1 MRQDNRPNCSHLS
14 SSTCRTNQVRY
25 IVKISFLLQ
34 SSRTSSTH
42 LTLVKSI
49 YGNSCEP
56 GVSWDQLLPESYR
69 KKWMNWKTRHL
80 PTIIVPRAS
89 KVQQKKI
96 KAIDLHVFGD
106 ASITGTA
113 VAIYAVIYQPDQ
125 GWLSKKDLT
134 ILRLE
139 SVAMHMAAN
148 LSQKV
153 KLALEGKS
161 FWNIYGWTDSF
172 IAWEVKET
180 TSSLWATGWK
190 RYKGGLHP
198 MVVYSNKRK
207 SGRRG
212 IKRM

>member
-1 MRQDNRPNCSHLS
+1 MGQDNRPNWSHLS
-14 SSTCRTNQVRY
+14 SSKCRTNQTRY

-34 SSRTSSTH
+34 SSRTISTH
-42 LTLVKSI
+42 LTLVKSF

-69 KKWMNWKTRHL
+69 KKWMNWKTRYL

-89 KVQQKKI
+89 KVHQKKI

-113 VAIYAVIYQPDQ
+113 AAIYAVIYQPDQ
-125 GWLSKKDLT
+125 GRLSKKDLT

-139 SVAMHMAAN
+139 SVAMHMAAK
-148 LSQKV
+148 LSQNV
-153 KLALEGKS
+153 KLALEGKP

-172 IAWEVKET
+172 IAFYCMRGKRDYEQFVSNRVKEIQ
-180 TSSLWATGWK
+180 K
-190 RYKGGLHP
+190 RVGFNGGIFQQ
-198 MVVYSNKRK
+198 KK
-207 SGRRG
+207 
-212 IKRM
+212 I